1 MDHEGRRGGARAF
14 GRRPTTRAAAWRCL
28 AHHALKCTRQP
39 TGKVPVREEEPV
51 PGRATCVAVPRRGA
65 RRVPPL
71 GRACPGVVFV
81 SVSPELAR
89 GPPDSFM
96 LQSRS
101 LLFKHRGPHCHWR
114 ASTCQTLRLGRVS
127 STIHAVPAPRT
138 YARHTGQSHSK
149 PQYRG
154 AGARSRRICR
164 RAGNHPARLSVP
176 SRLAAR
182 HSPTWAVVT
191 PPLAALAASLPTG
204 HRAPLEPEPRLRPR
218 KPSLPPSSPPW
229 HPRRET
235 LRLTSLP

>member
-1 MDHEGRRGGARAF
+1 MRRGAPA
-14 GRRPTTRAAAWRCL
+14 RRPEGAAAW
-28 AHHALKCTRQP
+28 P
-39 TGKVPVREEEPV
+39 
-51 PGRATCVAVPRRGA
+51 
-65 RRVPPL
+65 
-71 GRACPGVVFV
+71 CPGVVFV
-81 SVSPELAR
+81 SVSPASTR
-89 GPPDSFM
+89 GPQIRSDV

-101 LLFKHRGPHCHWR
+101 LLFKHRGPHCHCATGGR
-114 ASTCQTLRLGRVS
+114 AHVKHSAWLGRVS

-138 YARHTGQSHSK
+138 YARHTGQSHTK

>member
-1 MDHEGRRGGARAF
+1 M
-14 GRRPTTRAAAWRCL
+14 
-28 AHHALKCTRQP
+28 
-39 TGKVPVREEEPV
+39 

-89 GPPDSFM
+89 GPPDLFM

-138 YARHTGQSHSK
+138 YARHTGQSHTK

>member
-1 MDHEGRRGGARAF
+1 MRRGAPA
-14 GRRPTTRAAAWRCL
+14 RRPEGAAAW
-28 AHHALKCTRQP
+28 P
-39 TGKVPVREEEPV
+39 
-51 PGRATCVAVPRRGA
+51 
-65 RRVPPL
+65 
-71 GRACPGVVFV
+71 CPGVVFV
-81 SVSPELAR
+81 SVSPASTRAPRFVPML
-89 GPPDSFM
+89 

-101 LLFKHRGPHCHWR
+101 LLFKHRGPHCHCATGGR
-114 ASTCQTLRLGRVS
+114 AHVKHSAWLGRVS